1 MGNPATLIELQ
12 DVTKTYEMGKYE
24 VHALRGVSFSIEQ
37 GEYLAVMGP
46 SGSGKSTVMN
56 IMGCLDRPSEGTF
69 LLDGQDVTKLSDVEL
84 ARIRNQRVGFV
95 FQTFNLLPRTTTQEN
110 VELPLVYSPRP
121 GNRRERARKALI
133 AVGLGDRLTHK
144 SNELSGGEQQRVA
157 IARAIVNEP
166 SIILADE
173 PTGNLDSKA
182 GIEIMKLFQRLN
194 DSGITL
200 LVVTHEQFIANHS
213 RRIIRLYDGKIVEDL
228 RVTDRVTYSPEEMRT
243 LEEEHAVHGQA
254 AG

>member
-1 MGNPATLIELQ
+1 MGDPASLIELRN
-12 DVTKTYEMGKYE
+12 VTKVYEMGKHLVY
-24 VHALRGVSFSIEQ
+24 ALRGVSFSIEPN
-37 GEYLAVMGP
+37 EYLAVMGP

-56 IMGCLDRPSEGTF
+56 IMGCLDRPSEGTY
-69 LLDGQDVTKLSDVEL
+69 LLEGQDVTKFSDVEL
-84 ARIRNQRVGFV
+84 ARIRNQRIGFV
-95 FQTFNLLPRTTTQEN
+95 FQTFNLLPRTTSQEN

-121 GNRRERARKALI
+121 GNRRARARNALE

-200 LVVTHEQFIANHS
+200 LVVTHEQFIADHS
-213 RRIIRLYDGKIVEDL
+213 RRIIRLHDGKIVEDV
-228 RVTDRVTYSPEEMRT
+228 RVAERVTYSAEEMRT
-243 LEEEHAVHGQA
+243 LEEEHAVHSGG

>member
-37 GEYLAVMGP
+37 GEYIAVMGP

>member
-1 MGNPATLIELQ
+1 MGNPTSLIELR
-12 DVTKTYEMGKYE
+12 DVTKTYEMGQHE

-37 GEYLAVMGP
+37 GEYMAVMGP

-56 IMGCLDRPSEGTF
+56 VMGCLDRPSRGTY

-84 ARIRNQRVGFV
+84 ARIRNQRIGFV

-110 VELPLVYSPRP
+110 VELPLVYSPKP
-121 GNRRERARKALI
+121 GNRRERARKALV

-200 LVVTHEQFIANHS
+200 LVVTHEQFVADHS
-213 RRIIRLYDGKIVEDL
+213 RRIIRLHDGKIIEDV
-228 RVTDRVTYSPEEMRT
+228 RVAERVTYSPEEIRT
-243 LEEEHAVHGQA
+243 LEEEHAVPSGA
-254 AG
+254 TG